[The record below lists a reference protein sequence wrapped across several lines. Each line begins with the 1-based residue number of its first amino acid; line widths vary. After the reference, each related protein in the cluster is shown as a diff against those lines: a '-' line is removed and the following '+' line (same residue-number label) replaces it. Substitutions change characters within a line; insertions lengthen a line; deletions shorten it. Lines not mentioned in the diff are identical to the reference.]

1 MDEFEGRV
9 AVVTGAAS
17 GIGLATATRFAQEGM
32 RVVLSHIERD
42 RVSVRVFALESSLD
56 ELVSAFEVS
65 RRALRSGNRQACL
78 GPGKCA
84 SRGRPP
90 RALALPTP

>member
-32 RVVLSHIERD
+32 RVVLTDIERD
-42 RVSVRVFALESSLD
+42 RVSVRVLALESSLD

-65 RRALRSGNRQACL
+65 RRALRSGNRRACL
-78 GPGKCA
+78 GP
-84 SRGRPP
+84 
-90 RALALPTP
+90 